1 MILNLDNLLTNSIK
15 FTKEGIVS
23 ISVTET
29 EGKNHMNE
37 IIVGVRDT
45 GTGIHPEILPR
56 LFSKFASRSEIGTGL
71 ELFISKGIVQAHHGR
86 IWGENNIDGKGATFA
101 FSLPSQ

>member
-1 MILNLDNLLTNSIK
+1 MY
-15 FTKEGIVS
+15 
-23 ISVTET
+23 ISVAET

-37 IIVGVRDT
+37 IVVSVRDT
-45 GTGIHPEILPR
+45 GIGIHPEILPR

-71 ELFISKGIVQAHHGR
+71 WLFISKSIVQAHHGR

-101 FSLPSQ
+101 FTLPSQ